1 MVTTVWGSGNVL
13 AVRYS
18 SGSCLISM
26 AAYEGS
32 PLVFQILGENKSG
45 KSVFDSGIQRVDRSA
60 VEEAEVIAQASIEA

>member
-1 MVTTVWGSGNVL
+1 
-13 AVRYS
+13 
-18 SGSCLISM
+18 M

-60 VEEAEVIAQASIEA
+60 VEAEVIAQASIEA